1 MWCPNFLQGIK
12 GTTLRESESEIEK
25 IFLDDLSLLSCSIV
39 YAAAFFLF
47 SFNFFFFSLLILSR
61 LLCLKLRSLSVSV
74 CAALFASQM
83 AFSSLSSSLSSS
95 SLCGYY
101 YYNNNNQNGTTAESR
116 RERRRFNAKSVCEKR
131 GGCARPTRARTRCQ
145 NDDDVDDEEGCYY
158 YFSDRTLLEMSAS
171 FSTKK
176 LAKLANEKREKYF
189 GNVVTFSPKVFVPL
203 TFACRD
209 KCGYCT
215 FVKEPEEEEDK
226 EEEKKRKN
234 IFMTEEEVLSVA
246 REGKKN
252 GATECLFTLGDRP
265 EAKYPAAKREL
276 EEKLGCASTVEYVA
290 KCAKREFS
298 KKPVC
303 FRT

>member
-1 MWCPNFLQGIK
+1 
-12 GTTLRESESEIEK
+12 
-25 IFLDDLSLLSCSIV
+25 
-39 YAAAFFLF
+39 
-47 SFNFFFFSLLILSR
+47 
-61 LLCLKLRSLSVSV
+61 
-74 CAALFASQM
+74 
-83 AFSSLSSSLSSS
+83 
-95 SLCGYY
+95 
-101 YYNNNNQNGTTAESR
+101 
-116 RERRRFNAKSVCEKR
+116 
-131 GGCARPTRARTRCQ
+131 
-145 NDDDVDDEEGCYY
+145 
-158 YFSDRTLLEMSAS
+158 MSAS

-215 FVKEPEEEEDK
+215 FVKEPEEEE
-226 EEEKKRKN
+226 KKRKN
-234 IFMTEEEVLSVA
+234 IFMTEEEELSVA

-290 KCAKREFS
+290 KCAKRVLEETGLLPHVNCGVLTVEELKLL
-298 KKPVC
+298 KKYPRVKD
-303 FRT
+303 